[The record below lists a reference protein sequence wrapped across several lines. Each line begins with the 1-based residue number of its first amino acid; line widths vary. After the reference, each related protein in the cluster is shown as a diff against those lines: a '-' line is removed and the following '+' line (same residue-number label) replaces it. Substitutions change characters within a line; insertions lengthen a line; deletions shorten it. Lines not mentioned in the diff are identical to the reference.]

1 MKLLDILNAPWAIIP
16 DKLQEIQTI
25 YMTHLRGEKI
35 DIKAIEAK
43 LGQPLNNEQKGYDVI
58 DGVAVLS
65 VDGVIAKKMNL
76 FSKISGGISSQI
88 LGNDIREIMAD
99 DSIKALIMN
108 IDSPG
113 GAVDGTQELAR
124 LISSYRGTKPIVTF
138 SDGMIASAAYWIGS
152 AADAIYISGDNVE
165 VGSIGVV
172 TQHIDVSQWENQHG
186 IKTTEITAGKYKR
199 IASQYAPLSES
210 GREYIQEI
218 LDHIYSNFVQDV
230 ASNRGVSVDTVLE
243 NMADGRIFLGQKTI
257 DAGLV
262 DGVSTLRELINN
274 LAAGVAETKSK
285 AVKTVGV
292 TGGLESRKESEQM
305 SDKIEVTKDY
315 ILTNYPAITEEIRVE
330 GYNKGLDDGK
340 AIGAE
345 AERKRIQEVEA
356 RLLPGHETLI
366 NKLKFDGK
374 TTGAEAADAVL
385 NAERGVK
392 MAYLDM
398 IKADSPAP
406 VNQPAT
412 SEPVWNESSSMEA
425 KKEKLVNDY
434 KRDRNIT
441 YKDAALAVA
450 KDHPELFRE
459 GGN

>member
-58 DGVAVLS
+58 DGVAILS

-76 FSKISGGISSQI
+76 FNKISGGISSQI
-88 LGNDIREIMAD
+88 LGNDIREIMSD
-99 DSIKALIMN
+99 DSIKALVMN

-113 GAVDGTQELAR
+113 GTVDGTQELAR
-124 LISSYRGTKPIVTF
+124 LISSYRGVKPIVAF
-138 SDGMIASAAYWIGS
+138 SDGMIASAAYWISS

-230 ASNRGVSVDTVLE
+230 ASNRGVSVDTALE
-243 NMADGRIFLGQKTI
+243 DMADGRIFLGQKTI
-257 DAGLV
+257 NAGLV
-262 DGVSTLRELINN
+262 DGVSTLNELINN
-274 LAAGVAETKSK
+274 LAAGVAGKSK

-292 TGGLESRKESEQM
+292 TERLETRKGSEQM
-305 SDKIEVTKDY
+305 SEKIEVTKDY
-315 ILTNYPAITEEIRVE
+315 ILTNYPAITEEIRAE

-340 AIGAE
+340 VIGAE
-345 AERKRIQEVEA
+345 TERARIQEVEA

-366 NKLKFDGK
+366 GRLKFDGK

-392 MAYLDM
+392 LAYLDM

-406 VNQPAT
+406 VAQPAT
-412 SEPVWNESSSMEA
+412 SETVGSAVPTEA

-434 KRDRNIT
+434 MRDRNIT